1 MGDGVDGVERT
12 TIVDGGMMKRLMLV
26 QGIVWSSLLTSCV
39 VQVPAPAPS
48 PSTSPSPQPSSTPAS
63 PSPGGRVPRENRTC
77 VTADHFA
84 KVVWR
89 TGTPLM
95 TFGLK
100 SGAITL
106 NQVPARAID
115 NPDGSLTYEAKGEK
129 TFYSRIYAN
138 NSCFVQIVS
147 GNGVVILE
155 ESGQVGRWHPNQVTE
170 FEPQPPRPQ
179 PEPNQT
185 PLSMRCSGN
194 IQNDVDFTA
203 FYSRESGFSRIE
215 LQPRRSGSVL
225 TAYLSYSGKNEQGQD
240 IWRGSVNNMADVT
253 LVHLSP
259 RTPQRG
265 DEVSV
270 GYDTRWGRAT
280 CN

>member
-1 MGDGVDGVERT
+1 
-12 TIVDGGMMKRLMLV
+12 MKGLMLV
-26 QGIVWSSLLTSCV
+26 QGILWSSLLTGCV
-39 VQVPAPAPS
+39 VQMPAPVQS
-48 PSTSPSPQPSSTPAS
+48 PPASPSPQPSLTPAS
-63 PSPGGRVPRENRTC
+63 PSPGTRVPRENRTC

-89 TGTPLM
+89 DRTPLM

-106 NQVPARAID
+106 NKAPARAID

-129 TFYSRIYAN
+129 VFYSRIYAN

-147 GNGVVILE
+147 GNGQVILE
-155 ESGQVGRWHPNQVTE
+155 ESGQVGRWNPDQITE
-170 FEPQPPRPQ
+170 FEPQPQPPRPPR

-185 PLSMRCSGN
+185 SLSMRCSGN
-194 IQNDVDFTA
+194 IQSDVDFTA

-225 TAYLSYSGKNEQGQD
+225 TAYLSYSGKNEQGQG
-240 IWRGSVNNMADVT
+240 IWRGGVNNMADVT
-253 LVHLSP
+253 LVHLSA